1 MIRYSVIIPHY
12 ASLDVLPRAVASV
25 LERDDIEVLVIDN
38 SQQPIAPTLFK
49 ERKNVQ
55 ILYSPYGK
63 GAGAARNVGLA
74 HAQGRWLLMLD
85 ADDFFTEGAFDCMDR
100 FAEAE
105 EDIVFFYSTSCDSDS
120 LAPSNRQEDT
130 NELIDAY
137 LHTKDEGGL
146 RYGWSSPWAKMIK
159 RSLVEQNH
167 ILFDETHVSNDVLF
181 SAKTG
186 YWAKSITAS
195 TERIYCITTRQGSLT
210 QTPSL
215 KNLNQRIDTSIRFNA
230 FLKEHGIRQYRKSI
244 MYLVYTIARN
254 YGYGEAVKTIL
265 RSIKAGN
272 NPFIGMSRWA
282 GTIRKNKS
290 KNK

>member
-12 ASLDVLPRAVASV
+12 ASLDVLPRAIASV
-25 LERDDIEVLVIDN
+25 PEREDIEVLVIDN

-85 ADDFFTEGAFDCMDR
+85 ADDFFTPNAFEIMDR
-100 FAEAE
+100 YGEGE
-105 EDIVFFYSTSCDSDS
+105 EDIIFFYTTSCDSDS

-130 NELIDAY
+130 NELIDVY
-137 LHTKDEGGL
+137 LETKDEGGL

-159 RSLVEQNH
+159 RSLVEEKQ
-167 ILFDETHVSNDVLF
+167 IRFDEIQVSNDVLF
-181 SAKTG
+181 SVKTG
-186 YWAKSITAS
+186 FGAQSITAS
-195 TERIYCITTRQGSLT
+195 KEQIYCITTRQGSLT
-210 QTPSL
+210 QTPNL
-215 KNLNQRIDTSIRFNA
+215 KNLNERIDTSIRFNA
-230 FLKEHGIRQYRKSI
+230 FLKEHKIRQYRKSI
-244 MYLVYTIARN
+244 MYLVSTIARN
-254 YGYGEAVKTIL
+254 YGYREAIKTIWQ
-265 RSIKAGN
+265 SIKAGN

-282 GTIRKNKS
+282 STIRKNRHK
-290 KNK
+290 